1 MEEENGLIT
10 IEGTAAVLIYQNP
23 ENGYA
28 VLRLET
34 EDGLVTAVGCMPG
47 ISPGEDLI
55 LKGKWIVHPSYGEQF
70 KAEWAQR
77 RMPVGAA
84 AIFRYLAT
92 GSIKHI
98 GPSKAKDI
106 VNKFGDD
113 TLDIIENHPEKLAEI
128 RGISEKKAREI
139 STSFRRQVSLRR
151 LMEFLSQY
159 GIKPY
164 VAIQLYHQLGDISIE
179 TVRDNPYILIEFGAE
194 FFESD
199 AMALEMG
206 FEGDCPQRVE
216 AAVMFELSHNLNN
229 GHTFLPYSKLIAAT
243 NQLIE
248 AGEDVVVEALEVLCE
263 TGHIVRCEVAGQD
276 ACYLYDIF
284 DAEQYTARRISDMAS
299 NTAFSYENAEN
310 LIERV
315 EREQGVTYSEGQ
327 RLAVTLAASDPVL
340 VLTGGPGTGKTTSVR
355 AILALF
361 DMLGLD
367 TTLCA
372 PTGRAAKR
380 MSEVCGRE
388 AATIHRLLGAMMGE
402 NGDLTF
408 EHDESDPLETDAI
421 IVDESSMI
429 DINLM
434 ASLLHALKPGC
445 RLVMV
450 GDADQLPSV
459 GPGNVFSD
467 IIRSEVVNTVRLT
480 EIFRQAQESKIVR
493 SAHMINS
500 GVTPDLKN
508 SNGDFFFLKRTDNQR
523 AADTIISLCTE
534 RLPKNMGISPSEIQ
548 VLSPTRRHELGTQNL
563 NKLLQNALNPLT
575 DGKKEKEYGEF
586 LYREGDKVMQ
596 IRNNYDIM
604 WKTLDGL
611 HQGTGVFN
619 GDVGVISAIDYQR
632 EIVTVEYDDKRVE
645 YLYEQL
651 NELEPAYA
659 MTVHKSQGSEYG
671 AVILAASDSAPQ
683 LQVRSV
689 LYTAVTRAKKLL
701 IIVGDDNVIARMV
714 SNDRRTRRY
723 SGLRARLVQES
734 QVV

>member
-1 MEEENGLIT
+1 MEEQNSLIT

-34 EDGLVTAVGCMPG
+34 EDGIVTAVGCMPG

-77 RMPVGAA
+77 RMPVGSS

-106 VNKFGDD
+106 VDMFGDES
-113 TLDIIENHPEKLAEI
+113 LDIIENHPEELAKI
-128 RGISEKKAREI
+128 RGITEKRAREI

-164 VAIQLYHQLGDISIE
+164 TAISLYHQMGDIAVDA
-179 TVRDNPYILIEFGAE
+179 VRDNPYILVEFGAE
-194 FFESD
+194 FFEAD

-216 AAVMFELSHNLNN
+216 AAVIFELSHNLNN
-229 GHTFLPYSKLIAAT
+229 GHTFLPYSKLISAT

-248 AGEDVVVEALEVLCE
+248 AGEDVIIEAVDILCE
-263 TGHIVRCEVAGQD
+263 TGHIVRCEIAGQD
-276 ACYLYDIF
+276 ACYIFEIF
-284 DAEQYTARRISDMAS
+284 DAENYTAKRIAEMACD
-299 NTAFSYENAEN
+299 TAFEYEDSEI
-310 LIERV
+310 LIKRV
-315 EREQGVTYSEGQ
+315 EKEQNVVYSEGQ
-327 RLAVTLAASDPVL
+327 RLAVSLAASNRVL

-361 DMLGLD
+361 DILGLD

-380 MSEVCGRE
+380 MSEVCGRD
-388 AATIHRLLGAMMGE
+388 AATIHRLLGATIGE
-402 NGDLTF
+402 SGDLTF
-408 EHDESDPLETDAI
+408 EHDENEPLDTDAV

-434 ASLLHALKPGC
+434 SSLLRALKPGC

-467 IIRSEVVNTVRLT
+467 IIRSNVVNTVRLT

-500 GVTPDLKN
+500 GILPDLKN

-523 AADTIISLCTE
+523 AADTIISLCTD
-534 RLPKNMGISPSEIQ
+534 RLPNNMGIPPSEIQ
-548 VLSPTRRHELGTQNL
+548 ILSPTRRHELGTQNL
-563 NKLLQNALNPLT
+563 NKLLQNAVNPLI
-575 DGKKEKEYGEF
+575 DGKKEKEYGDF

-604 WKTLDGL
+604 WKTSDGVT
-611 HQGTGVFN
+611 QGTGVFN
-619 GDVGVISAIDYQR
+619 GDIGTICSIDHQR
-632 EIVTVEYDDKRVE
+632 EILTVEFDDKYVE
-645 YLYEQL
+645 YLFEQL
-651 NELEPAYA
+651 SELEPAYA
-659 MTVHKSQGSEYG
+659 MTVHKSQGSEYS
-671 AVILAASDSAPQ
+671 AVILAVSDSAPQ

-701 IIVGDDNVIARMV
+701 IIVGDDAVIGRMV

-723 SGLRARLVQES
+723 SGLRARLVQEAEA
-734 QVV
+734 V

>member
-1 MEEENGLIT
+1 MEDQNGLVT

-34 EDGLVTAVGCMPG
+34 EDGILTAVGCMPG
-47 ISPGEDLI
+47 IAPGEDLI

-77 RMPVGAA
+77 RMPVGSA

-106 VNKFGDD
+106 VEKFGDE

-164 VAIQLYHQLGDISIE
+164 VAIQLYHQLGDIAVDA
-179 TVRDNPYILIEFGAE
+179 VRDNPYILIEFGAE
-194 FFESD
+194 FFEADS
-199 AMALEMG
+199 MALEMG
-206 FEGDCPQRVE
+206 FDGDCPQRVE

-229 GHTFLPYSKLIAAT
+229 GHTFLPYAKLIAAT

-248 AGEDVVVEALEVLCE
+248 AGDEVVVEALDVLCE

-284 DAEQYTARRISDMAS
+284 DAELYTAKRISDMAS
-299 NTAFSYENAEN
+299 NTAFSYENTEE
-310 LIERV
+310 LINRV

-327 RLAVTLAASDPVL
+327 RHAVALAASNPVL

-361 DMLGLD
+361 DILGLD

-380 MSEVCGRE
+380 MSEVCERD

-402 NGDLTF
+402 NGELTF
-408 EHDESDPLETDAI
+408 EHDVDNPLETDAV

-434 ASLLHALKPGC
+434 SSLLRALKPGC

-467 IIRSEVVNTVRLT
+467 IIRSDVVNTVRLT

-493 SAHMINS
+493 SY
-500 GVTPDLKN
+500 DK
-508 SNGDFFFLKRTDNQR
+508 QR
-523 AADTIISLCTE
+523 
-534 RLPKNMGISPSEIQ
+534 
-548 VLSPTRRHELGTQNL
+548 H
-563 NKLLQNALNPLT
+563 NA
-575 DGKKEKEYGEF
+575 
-586 LYREGDKVMQ
+586 
-596 IRNNYDIM
+596 
-604 WKTLDGL
+604 
-611 HQGTGVFN
+611 
-619 GDVGVISAIDYQR
+619 
-632 EIVTVEYDDKRVE
+632 
-645 YLYEQL
+645 
-651 NELEPAYA
+651 
-659 MTVHKSQGSEYG
+659 
-671 AVILAASDSAPQ
+671 
-683 LQVRSV
+683 
-689 LYTAVTRAKKLL
+689 
-701 IIVGDDNVIARMV
+701 
-714 SNDRRTRRY
+714 
-723 SGLRARLVQES
+723 
-734 QVV
+734 